1 MQLVRFSLLLSL
13 VSTAAVAQTLDA
25 AQATQVPGD
34 QASSLFGGFLG
45 RDPDGCPFPDIWATP
60 RQIFDRRFQALLA
73 GDIQTLSCL
82 YAPDAT
88 VMLPGMIVRG
98 RANIVPAFLQFGA
111 IFGGAVPQLTS
122 VTADHFVVMAN
133 FSLVG
138 ETLSVPDGSDTYV
151 IVGGR
156 VVYQTVHSTIVP
168 TPQP

>member
-1 MQLVRFSLLLSL
+1 MTLHTS
-13 VSTAAVAQTLDA
+13 AVATLSGWVAPTPAQGMQVTGDPQT
-25 AQATQVPGD
+25 
-34 QASSLFGGFLG
+34 SSLFGGGILG

-60 RQIFDRRFQALLA
+60 RQVFDRRFQALLA
-73 GDIQTLSCL
+73 GDIRTLSCL

-88 VMLPGMIVRG
+88 VMLPGTIVRG
-98 RANIVPAFLQFGA
+98 RSNLVPAFLQFGA

-138 ETLSVPDGSDTYV
+138 ETLSIPDGSDTYV

-156 VVYQTVHSTIVP
+156 IVYQTVHSTIVP
-168 TPQP
+168 TPQH